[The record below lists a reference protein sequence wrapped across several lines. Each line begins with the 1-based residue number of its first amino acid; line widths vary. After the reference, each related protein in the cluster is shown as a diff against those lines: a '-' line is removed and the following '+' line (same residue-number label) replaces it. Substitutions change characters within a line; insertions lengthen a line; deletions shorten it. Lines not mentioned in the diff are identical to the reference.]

1 MAGRAAM
8 TSTSSAMSDISMA
21 KKGDQGQGI
30 SGSQTSAIGGAGRMG
45 GSAEGP
51 DVARHC
57 RVDEE
62 FFGKKVNGNAT
73 GGNTGYN
80 SGSGRT
86 F

>member
-1 MAGRAAM
+1 MPGRAALLG
-8 TSTSSAMSDISMA
+8 TGSAMSDINTC

-30 SGSQTSAIGGAGRMG
+30 SGMQTSAIGGAGRMG
-45 GSAEGP
+45 GSAEGGDAAP
-51 DVARHC
+51 HKNVA
-57 RVDEE
+57 EE